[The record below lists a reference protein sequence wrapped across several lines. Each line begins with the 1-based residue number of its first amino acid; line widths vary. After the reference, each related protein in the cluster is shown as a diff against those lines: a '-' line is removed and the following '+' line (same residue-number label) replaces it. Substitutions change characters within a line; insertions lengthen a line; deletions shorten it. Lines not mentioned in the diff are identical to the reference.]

1 MAIRTPEPKHWLVIP
16 AAGIGSRM
24 AAALPKQY
32 LKIHDKSILQTTIE
46 AITSVKCFEGIFVGL
61 HPNDQ
66 YFSST
71 GLDSLSGVTSY
82 IGGAERADTV
92 LKGLEA
98 IESQADA
105 DDWVWV
111 HDAARPL
118 ISPEEINALESALL
132 GNNVGALLALQC
144 TDTMKHCSDDGVIKT
159 VDRSSLWRAQTPQV
173 FRYTLLLKALK
184 QGLSEGWSITDE
196 SSAIEQAG
204 FAPNIVAGKNTNIKV
219 THPEDLVVA
228 EQNGKPVQ
236 ATVLSG
242 KELDKKRSTA
252 VMRIGSGYDVHAF
265 EEGEF
270 ITLGGV
276 QIPHSQ
282 GLKAHSD
289 GDVLLHAICD
299 ALLGALALGDIG
311 HHFPDTDPKWA
322 GADSRALLRA
332 VLALVKAKG
341 YKVQNVDSTIIAQAP
356 KMAPY
361 ISQMRANIAADLERE
376 EDCVSVKATTTE
388 KLGFT
393 GRKEGIASQA
403 TVLLVANS

>member
-1 MAIRTPEPKHWLVIP
+1 
-16 AAGIGSRM
+16 M

-46 AITSVKCFEGIFVGL
+46 AITSMKSFDGIFVGL
-61 HPNDQ
+61 HPTDQ
-66 YFSST
+66 YFAST
-71 GLDSLSGVTSY
+71 GLEKLPRVTSF
-82 IGGAERADTV
+82 IGGTERADTV

-98 IESQADA
+98 LEGQANA

-118 ISPEEINALESALL
+118 ISSEEINALESALQA
-132 GNNVGALLALQC
+132 NDVGVLLALQS
-144 TDTMKHCSDDGVIKT
+144 TDTMKQRSEGGLIKT

-173 FRYTLLLKALK
+173 FRYALLLNALK

-204 FAPNIVAGKNTNIKV
+204 FTPGIVAGKGTNIKV
-219 THPEDLVVA
+219 THPEDLAVA
-228 EQNGKPVQ
+228 EQNVQ
-236 ATVLSG
+236 RAQVSALANQ
-242 KELDKKRSTA
+242 ERDRARSKA
-252 VMRIGSGYDVHAF
+252 AMRIGSGYDVHAF

-276 QIPHSQ
+276 RIPHNQ

-311 HHFPDTDPKWA
+311 YHFPDTDPKWA

-332 VLALVKAKG
+332 VLSLVREKG
-341 YKVQNVDSTIIAQAP
+341 YQVQNLDSTIIAQAP
-356 KMAPY
+356 KMAPH
-361 ISQMRANIAADLERE
+361 ISQMQANIAADLECE
-376 EDCVSVKATTTE
+376 MDCVSVKATTTE
-388 KLGFT
+388 QLGFT

-403 TVLLVANS
+403 TVLLVEIL

>member
-1 MAIRTPEPKHWLVIP
+1 MAIRTSEPKHWLVIP

-32 LKIHDKSILQTTIE
+32 LKIHDKSILQTTVE
-46 AITSVKCFEGIFVGL
+46 AITSVKRFDGIFVGL

-66 YFSST
+66 YFAST
-71 GLDSLSGVTSY
+71 GLDSLPDVTSF

-98 IESQADA
+98 LESQAGSE
-105 DDWVWV
+105 DWVWV

-118 ISPEEINALESALL
+118 ISPEEMKALESALL
-132 GNNVGALLALQC
+132 ANNVGALLALQC
-144 TDTMKHCSDDGVIKT
+144 TDTMKCCSDDGLIKT

-173 FRYTLLLKALK
+173 FRYALLLNALK

-204 FAPNIVAGKNTNIKV
+204 FKPSIVAGKNTNIKV

-228 EQNGKPVQ
+228 EQNRQQ
-236 ATVLSG
+236 AQARALRG

-265 EEGEF
+265 EDGEF

-276 QIPHSQ
+276 RIPHSQ

-311 HHFPDTDPKWA
+311 HHFPDTDPRWA
-322 GADSRALLRA
+322 GADSRTLLRA

-341 YKVQNVDSTIIAQAP
+341 YQVQNVDSTIIAQAP

-403 TVLLVANS
+403 TVLLVENS